1 MISSI
6 YPAFNYL
13 YCVHNVDFT
22 RIVNSQVLLKTQ
34 KACDSFINLAWQKAG
49 IHYTVDF
56 WPNFFL
62 FFIFN
67 WKFCTAWWSQTTI
80 CLSSDFDCIQS
91 HRFLTDFITCI
102 EVFDKSLLKSKNLKI
117 RLPAKGSQ
125 VSEVNKGEEKIK
137 KQEYGRWSSAMEE
150 KLIQLWQEHK

>member
-102 EVFDKSLLKSKNLKI
+102 EVFDKSLLKSKNT
-117 RLPAKGSQ
+117 PTSQ
-125 VSEVNKGEEKIK
+125 RKSSERSQQRWRKNKETRIWKVEFRH
-137 KQEYGRWSSAMEE
+137 GRKTDSAVAGAQVM
-150 KLIQLWQEHK
+150 